1 MTTKDSEDLTSVG
14 PGTVMG
20 EFMRQY
26 WLPAL
31 MSSELKPDGAPVR
44 LMLLGEKLIAFRDT
58 DGRVG
63 VMDHR
68 CPHRCAS
75 LFLGRNEENGLRC
88 VYHGWKFDVEGNCI
102 DMASVPAHQDF
113 KSKVKAKAYKA
124 TERNGVVWVYMG
136 KRAKAPPMP
145 GIEVL
150 QLPEEDVSVIAAL
163 RECNWLQGLEGD
175 IDTSHFGFLHA
186 GHIKPEQLAPD
197 HPFRGAVFHRAPEL
211 KAIETPWGTSYGAYR
226 PADGG
231 GTYWRTANFLFP
243 FYTQQPQGDFATNV
257 HVRAWVPIDDH
268 NMMFWNF
275 VWKRPMPDRV
285 VGKDGKPLTGVSLG
299 FEYLPNTTDWLGR
312 WRLTSN
318 PRNDWNIDREGQ
330 ANNISYTGISN
341 IHMQDQAVTES
352 MGPITDHEFEHL
364 APTDIMIV
372 KTRRHIL
379 ETARDF
385 AEGKG
390 APPCLDD
397 PETYLKARSGFFV
410 ADPKTEWQ
418 DAYAANLKDMVR
430 PAMKHAAE

>member
-1 MTTKDSEDLTSVG
+1 MTTKDSEDLTRVG

-379 ETARDF
+379 ETARGF